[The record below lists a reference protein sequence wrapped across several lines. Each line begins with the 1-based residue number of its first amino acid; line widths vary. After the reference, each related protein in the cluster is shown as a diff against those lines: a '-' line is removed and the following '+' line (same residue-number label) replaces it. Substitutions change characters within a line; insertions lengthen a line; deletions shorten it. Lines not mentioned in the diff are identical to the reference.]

1 MYIPAGSSIAATLAL
16 NNKTDAIVLR
26 LAPHNEKAHMLHLFT
41 RSHGRVQFLVYGL
54 HSKKKQGTKALLE
67 PLSHIHIEAVFRD
80 NAGLGQLRECAPAY
94 VAKALSIDNT
104 RRCVALFISEILY
117 RTLTHPMQDEALFS
131 FIEQTVRELDT
142 CTDPQNVHIRFL
154 IRYAELL
161 GFGIDP
167 DDPANRSA
175 AFLPY
180 LLALDAQPQ
189 HSLSTL
195 SPSSAQPQQPHLSTS
210 SVQQPVSVL
219 FPSDAQHSLSTLSTS
234 DAQHSLST
242 LSASD
247 VRPLP
252 PRREVLHALMQYYT
266 THIPD
271 FSTPNSLSVLE
282 AVFE

>member
-1 MYIPAGSSIAATLAL
+1 MYIPAGSSIAATHAL

-26 LAPHNEKAHMLHLFT
+26 LAPHNEKAHMLHLYT

-54 HSKKKQGTKALLE
+54 HSKKKQGAKALLE

-80 NAGLGQLRECAPAY
+80 TAGLGQLRECAPAY
-94 VAKALSIDNT
+94 VTKALSIDNT

-117 RTLTHPMQDEALFS
+117 RTLTHPMQDEAIFS
-131 FIEQTVRELDT
+131 FIEQTVQELDT

-189 HSLSTL
+189 QSHL
-195 SPSSAQPQQPHLSTS
+195 PASSA
-210 SVQQPVSVL
+210 QQPVSV
-219 FPSDAQHSLSTLSTS
+219 FSTS

-242 LSASD
+242 LSTSD

-282 AVFE
+282 AVFD